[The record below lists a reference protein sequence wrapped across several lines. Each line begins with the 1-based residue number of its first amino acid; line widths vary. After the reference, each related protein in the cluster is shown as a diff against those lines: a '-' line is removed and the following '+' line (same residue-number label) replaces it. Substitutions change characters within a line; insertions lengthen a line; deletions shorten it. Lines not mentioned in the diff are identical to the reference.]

1 MVKRIYGKPKFDK
14 DYIIILGSKIRDNGY
29 LTPILQARVDK
40 AIEFAKNQKENQIK
54 ELFLFHQEEKEKT
67 K

>member
-40 AIEFAKNQKENQIK
+40 AIEFAKN
-54 ELFLFHQEEKEKT
+54 
-67 K
+67 